1 MDYGVVS
8 NASNSGFNFN
18 NATLYMM
25 NMVNDNNKT
34 LFTKKAKIFCSGVI
48 NIQTKNVNGTI
59 YLNGQIFQSYRSD
72 SKYTLPTNAPV
83 ILEDTHGVTISCY
96 NVNSSFWVEN

>member
-25 NMVNDNNKT
+25 NMEDDINST
-34 LFTKKAKIFCSGVI
+34 LFTTKAKIFCSGVI
-48 NIQTKNVNGTI
+48 NIQTKNVDGTV
-59 YLNGQIFQSYRSD
+59 YLNGQRFQSYRSG

-83 ILEDTHGVTISCY
+83 LLEDTHGVTISCY
-96 NVNSSFWVEN
+96 DVNSSFWVEN